1 MSYEPET
8 PFDSIE
14 GAHEYLRLLA
24 ENVED
29 TRADIS
35 AELSALPAGSRR
47 ADALRLVAYKLERL
61 AEHSRSSR
69 RILND
74 LRTLRRLLLSE
85 RKPEPSEV
93 PARRAG

>member
-1 MSYEPET
+1 MSYEPDT

-24 ENVED
+24 ETVEEA
-29 TRADIS
+29 RADIA
-35 AELSALPAGSRR
+35 AELAGLPPESRR

-74 LRTLRRLLLSE
+74 LRTLRRLLSAD
-85 RKPEPSEV
+85 R
-93 PARRAG
+93 PARPKALPRRRAG